1 MIGAKDLFPYIEDAI
16 RLLGFDK
23 IEEYKYHTSN
33 IKKALDIIKIKSNT
47 DNIESKIRNVL
58 YLKDDFKNGVFYS
71 SNFIKEYLKETYDN
85 LNLNLTGLGSDI
97 NKYYLVQEAS
107 KRIDSVKTRG
117 YIILHKK

>member
-1 MIGAKDLFPYIEDAI
+1 LIGAKDLFPYIEDAI